1 MKMIRVTGDD
11 GSRVEVNAEA
21 IVYMRRPPLGENAE
35 APPRV
40 EITFSHGEKLLV
52 RQTFDQ
58 LLLLCGCLPQKTPAV
73 QGA

>member
-11 GSRVEVNAEA
+11 GARVEVNAEA
-21 IVYMRRPPLGENAE
+21 IVYMRRPPLGENAD

-40 EITFSHGEKLLV
+40 EIAFSNGEKLLV

-58 LLLLCGCLPQKTPAV
+58 LLLLCGCPPQKKPDAP
-73 QGA
+73 GP